1 MIKKISLTIITII
14 TQIIV
19 GHLLAFF
26 GTFAVGIG
34 NGWELV
40 VWPFWNTL
48 GVWGV
53 GLIINKQRKFFKK
66 EQYILTLLGTAL
78 GSATGVIVMVI
89 YVSFIFF
96 PLIGALIG
104 YYFSIQKI
112 FISKK

>member
-1 MIKKISLTIITII
+1 MIKKIILTIITII
-14 TQIIV
+14 IQIIV

-26 GTFAVGIG
+26 GTFVAGIG

-48 GVWGV
+48 GVWGI
-53 GLIINKQRKFFKK
+53 GSIINKQRKIFKK
-66 EQYILTLLGTAL
+66 EQYILTLVGTAL
-78 GSATGVIVMVI
+78 GSAIGVIVMVI
-89 YVSFIFF
+89 YVPNIIL